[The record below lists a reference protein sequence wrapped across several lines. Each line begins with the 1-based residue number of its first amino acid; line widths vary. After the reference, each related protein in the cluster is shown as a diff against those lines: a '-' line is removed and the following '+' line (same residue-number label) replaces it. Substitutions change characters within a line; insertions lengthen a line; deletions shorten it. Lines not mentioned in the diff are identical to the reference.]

1 MRKGLGM
8 MIRKKYRNYDYDQFD
23 DCEHFDHDLRKIYP
37 RVFGEN
43 AFVKMEVV
51 CEFFGRDLK
60 YLCGTY
66 NQQIQM

>member
-1 MRKGLGM
+1 

-23 DCEHFDHDLRKIYP
+23 DCKHFDHDLMKIYP

-51 CEFFGRDLK
+51 CEFFG
-60 YLCGTY
+60 
-66 NQQIQM
+66 

>member
-8 MIRKKYRNYDYDQFD
+8 MIRKKYRNYDYDHFD
-23 DCEHFDHDLRKIYP
+23 DCEHFDHDLMKIYP

-51 CEFFGRDLK
+51 CEFFG
-60 YLCGTY
+60 
-66 NQQIQM
+66 